1 MKVGFRV
8 KYGYNEI
15 EIPITDKTVPKFQKN
30 GMTDLFKKKI
40 TIYNDIPSDGVNPR
54 RFDRFVVNFCN
65 VQKGIMQNA
74 DGTIEKVPNAIMI
87 ETKDVE
93 HYKSPLEYSLLPADE
108 KDKYF
113 TANVND
119 FFILAEVDDIVTT
132 SREFQELQTKYK
144 GNGFSVT
151 SVNEYLNGMD
161 VDNVQINHA

>member
-1 MKVGFRV
+1 
-8 KYGYNEI
+8 
-15 EIPITDKTVPKFQKN
+15 
-30 GMTDLFKKKI
+30 MTDFFKQKV
-40 TIYNDIPSDGVNPR
+40 TIYNDIPSDGVNAR
-54 RFDRFVVNFCN
+54 RFDRFVIDLCKI
-65 VQKGIMQNA
+65 QKGIMQNA

-132 SREFQELQTKYK
+132 SREFQGLQSKYK
-144 GNGFSVT
+144 NNGFFVT
-151 SVNEYLNGMD
+151 AVNEYIHGMA
-161 VDNVQINHA
+161 VDNVQIIHA

>member
-1 MKVGFRV
+1 MTAFFNQKVTF
-8 KYGYNEI
+8 
-15 EIPITDKTVPKFQKN
+15 
-30 GMTDLFKKKI
+30 
-40 TIYNDIPSDGVNPR
+40 YNDIPSDGVNAR
-54 RFDRFVVNFCN
+54 RFDRFVIDLCKI
-65 VQKGIMQNA
+65 QKGIMQNA

-87 ETKDVE
+87 ETKEVE
-93 HYKSPLEYSLLPADE
+93 HYKSSLEYSLLPADE
-108 KDKYF
+108 KDQYF

-161 VDNVQINHA
+161 VDTNQINHA